1 MPAIYV
7 VLGSLWAINA
17 AVEKKKE
24 TLVGTAIVLLG
35 VPFYFY
41 WKRQRKAGVARNS
54 SAQ

>member
-1 MPAIYV
+1 

-41 WKRQRKAGVARNS
+41 WKKQRKADAARG
-54 SAQ
+54 SATQ

>member
-1 MPAIYV
+1 

-35 VPFYFY
+35 VPFYLY
-41 WKRQRKAGVARNS
+41 WKKRKERVIS
-54 SAQ
+54 S

>member
-24 TLVGTAIVLLG
+24 TLVGTVIVLLG

-41 WKRQRKAGVARNS
+41 WKKQKDRVIS
-54 SAQ
+54 S

>member
-1 MPAIYV
+1 
-7 VLGSLWAINA
+7 LWAINA

-41 WKRQRKAGVARNS
+41 WKRQRKVEAAARGS
-54 SAQ
+54 SIS